1 MDQYLIHLLILISL
15 YLILAHG
22 LNITFGLGGMLN
34 LTHIAVFGIGAYAT
48 AILSTDYEC
57 GPLAC
62 FIVSGIVASC
72 CSIALSLI
80 SLRLEKDY
88 FAMATLAFAALVSSL
103 LVNWKSLTRGVLGIP
118 GIPRPELFGVPTEEN
133 SAFLIFIGISALVVM
148 GFSYAIKYS
157 KLGRQIR
164 AQAES
169 TSIAAAS
176 GVNTFKIKT
185 IAFAISSLFA
195 GFAGAWFAYFLGY
208 IDPSSFTLTEMVF
221 VLSIIIVGKPG
232 SFWGITAATFF
243 LLLLPEGLR
252 FVDLDSSIL
261 GPGRQLLNA
270 AILYGVLMWN
280 RETLFPYERKV

>member
-1 MDQYLIHLLILISL
+1 MDQYIIHLFILISL
-15 YLILAHG
+15 YLILSHG

-34 LTHIAVFGIGAYAT
+34 LTHIAVFAIGAYAT
-48 AILSTDYEC
+48 AILSTDYSS
-57 GPLAC
+57 GPLLC
-62 FIVSGIVASC
+62 FLASSFIAASC
-72 CSIALSLI
+72 SIILSLI

-118 GIPRPELFGVPTEEN
+118 GIPRPVLFGVATDEN
-133 SAFLIFIGISALVVM
+133 MQFLWFISASAVAVM
-148 GFSYAIKYS
+148 ITTFMIKRS

-169 TSIAAAS
+169 TSVAAAT
-176 GVNTFKIKT
+176 GVNTFKTKT

-195 GFAGAWFAYFLGY
+195 GFAGAWFSYFLGY

-232 SFWGITAATFF
+232 SFWGVTAATFF

-252 FVDLDSSIL
+252 FVELDSSIL

-270 AILYGVLMWN
+270 AILYAVLMWN